1 MLEVQ
6 HDVDAIKQRRWP
18 LAASVLLDEHRAMG
32 ELLVLTHRRRV
43 ARWAAHAIV
52 WRGPYGTRLALEP
65 LVLWVNLDAAEQLL
79 REKEPELALVA
90 AWALQGKCGPR
101 SKALAVHA
109 MERTADLPDPVR
121 AQQGR
126 AIMQLLSAPLRQHLH
141 AMMLKD
147 LDKVP
152 QSKSFKKFLRSI
164 EGPAEERGKAEGL
177 RVAVL
182 DACELL
188 GIVLTEA
195 QRAQLEAMGVAE
207 LEALRHELKQTRRW
221 PG

>member
-1 MLEVQ
+1 
-6 HDVDAIKQRRWP
+6 
-18 LAASVLLDEHRAMG
+18 
-32 ELLVLTHRRRV
+32 
-43 ARWAAHAIV
+43 
-52 WRGPYGTRLALEP
+52 
-65 LVLWVNLDAAEQLL
+65 
-79 REKEPELALVA
+79 
-90 AWALQGKCGPR
+90 
-101 SKALAVHA
+101 
-109 MERTADLPDPVR
+109 
-121 AQQGR
+121 
-126 AIMQLLSAPLRQHLH
+126 
-141 AMMLKD
+141 MMLKD

-164 EGPAEERGKAEGL
+164 EGPAEERGKAEGIAEGEAKGL

-195 QRAQLEAMGVAE
+195 PRAQLEAMGVAE

>member
-1 MLEVQ
+1 
-6 HDVDAIKQRRWP
+6 
-18 LAASVLLDEHRAMG
+18 
-32 ELLVLTHRRRV
+32 
-43 ARWAAHAIV
+43 
-52 WRGPYGTRLALEP
+52 
-65 LVLWVNLDAAEQLL
+65 
-79 REKEPELALVA
+79 LVA

-121 AQQGR
+121 GQQGR
-126 AIMQLLSAPLRQHLH
+126 AIMQLLSAPLRRHL
-141 AMMLKD
+141 MMLKD

-152 QSKSFKKFLRSI
+152 QSQSFKKFLRSI
-164 EGPAEERGKAEGL
+164 EGPAEEWGKAEGEAKGL

-182 DACELL
+182 DSCELL

-195 QRAQLEAMGVAE
+195 QRAQLEAMGGAE